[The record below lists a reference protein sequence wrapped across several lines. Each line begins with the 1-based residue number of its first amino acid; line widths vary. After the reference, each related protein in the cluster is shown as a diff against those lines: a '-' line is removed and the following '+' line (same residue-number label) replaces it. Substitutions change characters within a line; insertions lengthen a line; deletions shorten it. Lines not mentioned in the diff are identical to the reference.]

1 MGISISP
8 PFGRSWGRL
17 QKHSIMAQ
25 EDDLRALGK
34 VMDFMRG
41 ISVIFLL
48 VNCYWFCYEAFHVWG
63 FTLGIIDKILMNF
76 QRTTGLFSSILWTKL
91 FCVVFLALSCL
102 GTKGVKEEKITWPK
116 IWTVLFS
123 GFVFFFLNWWLLA
136 LPIGKVGAA
145 TLYIFTLSVGYICLL
160 MAGVWMS
167 RLLKNNLMDDV
178 FNTENESFMQET
190 RLMENEYSV
199 NLPTRFY
206 YKKKWNKGWINVV
219 NPFRASMVLGTP
231 GSGKSYAIVNNYI
244 KQQIEKGFAMY
255 IYDYKFP
262 DLSEIA
268 YNHLLHHLDAYKV
281 KPQFYVINFDDPR
294 KSHRCNP
301 INPAFM
307 TDISDAYESA
317 YTIMLNLNRSWIQ
330 KQGDFFVES
339 PIILLA
345 AIIWFLKIYEDGK
358 YCTFPHAIEFLN
370 RPYAQIFPILTSYDE
385 LANYLSPFMDAWEGG
400 AQDQLQGQIASAK
413 IPLSRM
419 ISPALYWVMTGD
431 DFSLDINNPNE
442 PKVLVVG
449 NNPDRQNIYSAALG
463 LYNSR
468 IVKLINKKKQ
478 LKSSVIIDELP
489 TIYFRG
495 LDNLIA
501 TARSNKVAVCLGFQ
515 DFSQLTR
522 DYGDK
527 ESKVIQNTVGNVFS
541 GQVVGETAKTLSERF
556 GKVLQQRQSM
566 TINRNDKST
575 SISTQMDSLIPASK
589 ISNLTQGMFVGA
601 VSDNFDER
609 IEQKIF
615 HAEIVVDSAKVSA
628 EMKAYQPIPVINIF
642 QNENSSDNLKEAIE
656 ANYKRIKQDILF
668 LVDFEIERI
677 KNEPRL
683 KYLLKE
689 L

>member
-1 MGISISP
+1 
-8 PFGRSWGRL
+8 
-17 QKHSIMAQ
+17 MAQ

-34 VMDFMRG
+34 IMDFMRAL
-41 ISVIFLL
+41 SVIFLL
-48 VNCYWFCYEAFHVWG
+48 INAYWFCYEAFLTWG
-63 FTLGIIDKILMNF
+63 FTLAIVDKILMNF
-76 QRTTGLFSSILWTKL
+76 QRTSSLFSSILWTKL
-91 FCVVFLALSCL
+91 FCLVFLALSCL
-102 GTKGVKEEKITWPK
+102 GTKGVKEETITWPK
-116 IWTVLFS
+116 IWAVLAV
-123 GFVFFFLNWWLLA
+123 GFVLFFLNWWLLA
-136 LPIGKVGAA
+136 LPIGKVGGAS
-145 TLYIFTLSVGYICLL
+145 LYIFTLSVGYICLL

-178 FNTENESFMQET
+178 FNLENESFMQET
-190 RLMENEYSV
+190 RLLENEYSV

-206 YKKKWNKGWINVV
+206 YKKRWHKGWINIV

-231 GSGKSYAIVNNYI
+231 GSGKSFAIVNNYI

-268 YNHLLHHLDAYKV
+268 YNHLLTHLDAYEV
-281 KPQFYVINFDDPR
+281 KPQFFVINFDDPR
-294 KSHRCNP
+294 RSHRCNP

-317 YTIMLNLNRSWIQ
+317 YTIMLNLNRTWIQ

-345 AIIWFLKIYEDGK
+345 AIIWFLKIYQGGK

-370 RPYAQIFPILTSYDE
+370 RPYAQIFPILTAYDE

-431 DFSLDINNPNE
+431 DFSLDINNPRE

-575 SISTQMDSLIPASK
+575 SISTQLDSLIPASK

-615 HAEIVVDSAKVSA
+615 HAEIVVDVAKVSA
-628 EMKAYQPIPVINIF
+628 EAKAYQPIPIIAEF
-642 QNENSSDNLKEAIE
+642 LNEDGSDSLSETIE
-656 ANYKRIKQDILF
+656 ANYKRVKQEILS
-668 LVDFEIERI
+668 LVESEIERI
-677 KNEPRL
+677 KNDAKL
-683 KYLLKE
+683 KHLIKE
-689 L
+689 